1 MQEPIWIQEP
11 VVLAIHNRLLSQFGG
26 SDGVRDAGLL
36 NSALA
41 RPQNRFAYVETAL
54 ILPELAAAYAFGIC
68 KNHPFVDGNKRTALA
83 VAATFL
89 ERNGMIVTATQEDAY
104 LTFLSLAAGTLS
116 EDELAQWFAINSE
129 PS

>member
-1 MQEPIWIQEP
+1 MQEPTWIQEP

-41 RPQNRFAYVETAL
+41 RPLNRFAYAETSL

-83 VAATFL
+83 VAATLL
-89 ERNGMIVTATQEDAY
+89 ERNGVIVNATQEDAY
-104 LTFLSLAAGTLS
+104 ITFLRLAAGEIT
-116 EDELAQWFAINSE
+116 EQELADWFAKNTSAR
-129 PS
+129 